1 MHMDISEEAVYA
13 RIYNEN
19 VPGQGLEN
27 LGGQALCEPAQS
39 KGTWTCHKSHSM
51 REFTVKMPVTKIGA
65 QFMRACAV
73 ETRMDMS
80 QDFFARIYRKKCRGP
95 RSRCTVR
102 ASPRNRNAHGH
113 VTRAISCENLQEKC
127 RDQDRDAQFTWA
139 CHKSHFIRRIYRKN
153 AGDQSAYPDLT
164 PASTSIL
171 RTHQC
176 EHIVWGIIPFSSIE
190 VSQL

>member
-1 MHMDISEEAVYA
+1 MHMDISEEAVHA

-80 QDFFARIYRKKCRGP
+80 QEFF
-95 RSRCTVR
+95 
-102 ASPRNRNAHGH
+102 
-113 VTRAISCENLQEKC
+113 CENLHKKNAG
-127 RDQDRDAQFTWA
+127 DQDRDAQSARARAIETHMSQEPFHA
-139 CHKSHFIRRIYRKN
+139 RIYRN
-153 AGDQSAYPDLT
+153 
-164 PASTSIL
+164 
-171 RTHQC
+171 
-176 EHIVWGIIPFSSIE
+176 
-190 VSQL
+190 

>member
-1 MHMDISEEAVYA
+1 MDISEEAIHA

-80 QDFFARIYRKKCRGP
+80 QEFFLREFTQKKSRGP

-102 ASPRNRNAHGH
+102 ASPRNRNAH
-113 VTRAISCENLQEKC
+113 VTRAISCENLQELDDGWPESEKHVL
-127 RDQDRDAQFTWA
+127 QAA
-139 CHKSHFIRRIYRKN
+139 LSMVVVKN
-153 AGDQSAYPDLT
+153 S
-164 PASTSIL
+164 
-171 RTHQC
+171 R
-176 EHIVWGIIPFSSIE
+176 
-190 VSQL
+190 

>member
-80 QDFFARIYRKKCRGP
+80 QEFFCENLQKKMPGTKIAMHSPREPAQSKCTWTCHKSHFMREFTGKMPGP
-95 RSRCTVR
+95 RSRCTVYMGM
-102 ASPRNRNAHGH
+102 S
-113 VTRAISCENLQEKC
+113 QES
-127 RDQDRDAQFTWA
+127 FY
-139 CHKSHFIRRIYRKN
+139 S
-153 AGDQSAYPDLT
+153 
-164 PASTSIL
+164 
-171 RTHQC
+171 
-176 EHIVWGIIPFSSIE
+176 
-190 VSQL
+190 